1 MSPKSDLSPY
11 DPRRGGRL
19 RVSKSS
25 FTTYLQCPRKFFFN
39 YMALYDIDTPRSDAM
54 IRGTAVHTVMELA
67 IPHAASVDGYEQ
79 AVLDT
84 AMQIDDDDPTSFLA
98 SDEGVS
104 ELGVLLAAM
113 DDDGKLDVISLEE
126 RIEAYDDENDCTL
139 VGAIDGLFRHPD
151 GGVMIVE
158 LKTGNMNTSKL
169 SRTRKELAFYR
180 RLLIKA
186 GRYTEDEL
194 THYVLIA
201 PDCADEKLVT
211 NLLGQKRQSRDV
223 FLGNV
228 TGLAI
233 VEPISS
239 RSVNGME
246 RDLARSV
253 EGIKTHDFPAKWND
267 YFCTQWCDYHL
278 SCETE
283 LTGGESALT
292 GVFV

>member
-25 FTTYLQCPRKFFFN
+25 FMTYLQCPRKFFFN

-54 IRGTAVHTVMELA
+54 IRGTAIHNVMELA
-67 IPHAASVDGYEQ
+67 IPHAGSVEGYEQ

-84 AMQIDDDDPTSFLA
+84 AMQLDDADPTSALTL
-98 SDEGVS
+98 DEGVS
-104 ELGVLLAAM
+104 ELGVLLAALA
-113 DDDGKLDVISLEE
+113 DDGMLDVISLEE

-158 LKTGNMNTSKL
+158 LKTGNLNSTKL
-169 SRTRKELAFYR
+169 SKYRKELAFYR

-194 THYVLIA
+194 THYVIIA
-201 PDCADEKLVT
+201 PDCTDEKLVT
-211 NLLGQKRQSRDV
+211 SLLGQKRQSRDV

-239 RSVNGME
+239 RSVTGLE
-246 RDLARSV
+246 RDLERAV
-253 EGIKTHDFPAKWND
+253 EGIKTHDFPTKWND

-283 LTGGESALT
+283 LTGGASALT
-292 GVFV
+292 GVFE

>member
-54 IRGTAVHTVMELA
+54 IRGTAIHNVMEHGIHDRA
-67 IPHAASVDGYEQ
+67 WAHVAAEYGVEGDPGVDE
-79 AVLDT
+79 
-84 AMQIDDDDPTSFLA
+84 M
-98 SDEGVS
+98 
-104 ELGVLLAAM
+104 GVLLESM
-113 DDDGKLDVISLEE
+113 GDDGLLDIISLEE

-158 LKTGNMNTSKL
+158 LKTGNLNSTKL
-169 SRTRKELAFYR
+169 SRYRKELAFYR

-186 GRYTEDEL
+186 GRFKEDEL
-194 THYVLIA
+194 THYVIIA
-201 PDCADEKLVT
+201 PDCTDEKLVT

-253 EGIKTHDFPAKWND
+253 EGIKTHDFPTKWND

>member
-54 IRGTAVHTVMELA
+54 IRGTAIHNVMEHGIHNRA
-67 IPHAASVDGYEQ
+67 WAHFAAEYDVEG
-79 AVLDT
+79 
-84 AMQIDDDDPTSFLA
+84 DP
-98 SDEGVS
+98 GVS
-104 ELGVLLAAM
+104 EMGVLLESMA
-113 DDDGKLDVISLEE
+113 DDGLLDIISLEE

-158 LKTGNMNTSKL
+158 LKTGNLNSTKL
-169 SRTRKELAFYR
+169 SKYRKELAFYR

-194 THYVLIA
+194 THYVIVA
-201 PDCADEKLVT
+201 PDCTDEKLVT
-211 NLLGQKRQSRDV
+211 SLLGQKRQSRDV
-223 FLGNV
+223 YLGNV

-253 EGIKTHDFPAKWND
+253 EGIKTHDFPTKWND

-283 LTGGESALT
+283 LTGGGSALT
-292 GVFV
+292 GVFE

>member
-11 DPRRGGRL
+11 DPRRGGGL

-25 FTTYLQCPRKFFFN
+25 FMTYLQCPRKFFFN

-54 IRGTAVHTVMELA
+54 IRGTAIHNVMEHGIHNRA
-67 IPHAASVDGYEQ
+67 WAHFAAEYGVEG
-79 AVLDT
+79 
-84 AMQIDDDDPTSFLA
+84 DP
-98 SDEGVS
+98 GVS
-104 ELGVLLAAM
+104 EMGVLVESMAE
-113 DDDGKLDVISLEE
+113 DGLLDIISLEE

-158 LKTGNMNTSKL
+158 LKTGNLNSSKL
-169 SRTRKELAFYR
+169 SKYRKELAFYR

-186 GRYTEDEL
+186 GRFTEDEL
-194 THYVLIA
+194 THYLIVA
-201 PDCADEKLVT
+201 PDCTDEKLVGD
-211 NLLGQKRQSRDV
+211 LLGQKRQSRDV
-223 FLGNV
+223 YLGNV

-239 RSVNGME
+239 RSVSGLE
-246 RDLARSV
+246 RDLEAAV
-253 EGIKTHDFPAKWND
+253 QGIKTHDFPTKWND

-283 LTGGESALT
+283 LTGGGSALT
-292 GVFV
+292 GVFE